1 MLGQIEKSGSKRL
14 RKVNP
19 DTVEIMKAEKF
30 ILTDE
35 SLNDVFGI
43 SYNTWRKI
51 IRGES
56 VRLSVASRLEQRM
69 AKGPRYVEKDASDTV

>member
-30 ILTDE
+30 IL
-35 SLNDVFGI
+35 
-43 SYNTWRKI
+43 
-51 IRGES
+51 
-56 VRLSVASRLEQRM
+56 RM
-69 AKGPRYVEKDASDTV
+69 NL